1 MKFTKISL
9 LIIGVGVLIAVFV
22 ILYLSYSQNVNQREA
37 LFQTIEAAQNQI
49 SKISAQKRPLEPQV
63 AQLEQ
68 KIADLKSSYDKA
80 KGEFPVPPTQSI
92 EYDNELSDLAEDCA
106 ITVTKLTAT
115 DSTVLKEGSTTY
127 IATDFTV
134 EVKGDRTNLLD
145 FIHRVSQSKYFSTAS
160 INSLNLKEEAI
171 PTPTPTEETAPAPLN
186 YSTLSMALTVYRYEG
201 N

>member
-9 LIIGVGVLIAVFV
+9 LIIGAGILIAVFV
-22 ILYLSYSQNVNQREA
+22 ILYLSYSQYVNQREA
-37 LFQTIEAAQNQI
+37 LSQTIEAAQNQI
-49 SKISAQKRPLEPQV
+49 SKISAEKRPLEPQV

-80 KGEFPVPPTQSI
+80 KGEFPNVSIQSI
-92 EYDNELSDLAEDCA
+92 EYDEELSTLAEDCA
-106 ITVTKLTAT
+106 ITLTHLTAT

-134 EVKGDRTNLLD
+134 EVTGDRTNLLD
-145 FIHRVSQSKYFSTAS
+145 FIHRVRQSAYFSTAS
-160 INSLNLKEEAI
+160 INSLNLIEEAT
-171 PTPTPTEETAPAPLN
+171 PTPTSTEETAPAPLN

>member
-9 LIIGVGVLIAVFV
+9 LIIGVGILIAVSV
-22 ILYLSYSQNVNQREA
+22 ILYLSYSQNVSQREA
-37 LFQTIEAAQNQI
+37 LFQTIEAAQK
-49 SKISAQKRPLEPQV
+49 KISQVSAEKRPLEPQV

-68 KIADLKSSYDKA
+68 KIADLKSSYNKA
-80 KGEFPVPPTQSI
+80 RGEFPNVSIQSI
-92 EYDNELSDLAEDCA
+92 EYDEELSTLAEDCA
-106 ITVTKLTAT
+106 ITVIKLTAT
-115 DSTVLKEGSTTY
+115 DSTAPSNTTY

-145 FIHRVSQSKYFSTAS
+145 FIHRVRQSKYFSTAS
-160 INSLNLKEEAI
+160 INSVSLKVEATPT

-186 YSTLSMALTVYRYEG
+186 YSTLQMALTVYRYEG